1 MRGRRSKGKGQ
12 EKLGARP
19 RAREKV
25 EGERLAQV
33 LQNADSAI
41 QGITLFPVESTI
53 GFPNTYPLN
62 SDLSVG

>member
-1 MRGRRSKGKGQ
+1 MRGRRSKRKGQ

-33 LQNADSAI
+33 FQNADSAI
-41 QGITLFPVESTI
+41 QGITLFPVESAI